1 VNRKLR
7 FFLDFDGT
15 ISTAD
20 VVDLILERFGEPSW
34 RDVEKEWADGKIGSR
49 ECLSRQLALTNAPRA
64 AFDTLIS
71 TVDVDPGFVSF
82 LKTAAACG
90 VPVTVVSDGFD
101 LAIHQILA
109 RMVTDTALLKA
120 LPVFANRLEFAG
132 DRPKALFPAEPCGH
146 GCANCKPAVIDREK
160 SNSDYVVF
168 VGDGLSDRF
177 AAKAA
182 DMTFAKGKLLEFCR
196 SNRILHREYAGFGEI
211 EEWLKKC
218 HAGQAAMHNLHLY
231 S

>member
-1 VNRKLR
+1 MRRLR

-15 ISTAD
+15 VSTAD

-34 RDVEKEWADGKIGSR
+34 REVEKEWADGRIGSR
-49 ECLSRQLALTNAPRA
+49 ECLSRQLALVGALRSE
-64 AFDTLIS
+64 FDAL
-71 TVDVDPGFVSF
+71 VLGVGVDPGFVPF
-82 LKTAAACG
+82 LKTAASIG
-90 VPVTVVSDGFD
+90 VPVAVVSDGFD
-101 LAIHQILA
+101 LVIRQILERA
-109 RMVTDTALLKA
+109 VPDPALLKN
-120 LPVFANRLEFAG
+120 LPVFANRLEFVEG
-132 DRPKALFPAEPCGH
+132 RFKASFPAAPCAH
-146 GCANCKPAVIDREK
+146 GCANCKPAVLAREK
-160 SNSDYVVF
+160 AADDFVVF

-182 DMTFAKGKLLEFCR
+182 SLTFAKGKLSEFCR
-196 SNRILHREYAGFGEI
+196 SNRLLHREYAGFGEI

>member
-1 VNRKLR
+1 MRRLR

-20 VVDLILERFGEPSW
+20 VVDLVLENFGEPAW

-49 ECLSRQLALTNAPRA
+49 DCLSRQLALTRAPRE
-64 AFDTLIS
+64 AFEKLIS
-71 TVDVDPGFVSF
+71 TVSVDPGIVSF
-82 LKTAAACG
+82 LKTAEACG

-101 LAIHQILA
+101 LVIRQILT
-109 RMVTDTALLKA
+109 RTVTDPALLSA
-120 LPVFANRLEFAG
+120 LPVFANHLELAEHRLQAS
-132 DRPKALFPAEPCGH
+132 FPAEPCVH
-146 GCANCKPAVIDREK
+146 GCANCKPAVIARQK
-160 SNSDYVVF
+160 SADDFVVF

-177 AAKAA
+177 AAQAA
-182 DMTFAKGKLLEFCR
+182 DLTFAKGKLLEFCR
-196 SNRILHREYAGFGEI
+196 ASRVLHRAYAGFGEI